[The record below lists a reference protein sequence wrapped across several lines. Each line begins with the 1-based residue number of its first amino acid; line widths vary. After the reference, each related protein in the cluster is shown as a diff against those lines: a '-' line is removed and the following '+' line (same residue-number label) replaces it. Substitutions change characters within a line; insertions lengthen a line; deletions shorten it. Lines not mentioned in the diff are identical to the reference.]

1 MRLKWVSRDI
11 ESTFYEKLKKVEA
24 AALVDPTVDDALK
37 WCHKCETLN
46 NSNKLDRRMREGV
59 LNFTQDLEMMLSAP
73 PMPLS
78 TVDPWL
84 F

>member
-1 MRLKWVSRDI
+1 VRLKWVSPDI

-46 NSNKLDRRMREGV
+46 NSNKQDRRVREGV
-59 LNFTQDLEMMLSAP
+59 LNFTQVLEMVLSALQ
-73 PMPLS
+73 MHLS
-78 TVDPWL
+78 TVEPWL